1 MISESRLVPQFLQL
15 HPTVEG
21 YTLIRVC
28 EEINR
33 ITKAG
38 VGVHGILERAL
49 ARPVAADYLVRVCER
64 FQAQQKVDNQ
74 LRLR

>member
-1 MISESRLVPQFLQL
+1 MTRTESRLVPEFLAL

-21 YTLIRVC
+21 YTLICVC

-38 VGVHGILERAL
+38 IGVHGILERAL
-49 ARPVAADYLVRVCER
+49 ALPSAADYLVRVCER
-64 FQAQQKVDNQ
+64 FQNQKQ
-74 LRLR
+74 

>member
-1 MISESRLVPQFLQL
+1 MSLVAQFVTRY
-15 HPTVEG
+15 PTVEG

-38 VGVHGILERAL
+38 VGVDGILNQAL
-49 ARPVAADYLVRVCER
+49 NIPSAADYLVRVCER
-64 FQAQQKVDNQ
+64 FQNQKEQ
-74 LRLR
+74 

>member
-1 MISESRLVPQFLQL
+1 MTRRFDLVPQFLAR

-21 YTLIRVC
+21 YTLICVC

-38 VGVHGILERAL
+38 IGVQGILKQAL
-49 ARPVAADYLVRVCER
+49 DIPSAADYLVRVCER
-64 FQAQQKVDNQ
+64 FQAQQ
-74 LRLR
+74 RA